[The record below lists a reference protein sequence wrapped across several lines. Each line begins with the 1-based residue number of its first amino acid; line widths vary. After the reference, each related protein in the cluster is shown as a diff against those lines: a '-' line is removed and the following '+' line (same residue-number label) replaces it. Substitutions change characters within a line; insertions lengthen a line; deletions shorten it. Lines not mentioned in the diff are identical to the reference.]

1 MVKINDSTKRLKAI
15 KNLLSRNLIT
25 TRKSYVCKKNLYW
38 YGEQSQP
45 GLDITQNNTINNTKI
60 CSKTNQE
67 QLVIESIHRI
77 INHMKTMNWK
87 KLIK

>member
-1 MVKINDSTKRLKAI
+1 MI
-15 KNLLSRNLIT
+15 
-25 TRKSYVCKKNLYW
+25 
-38 YGEQSQP
+38 YG
-45 GLDITQNNTINNTKI
+45 
-60 CSKTNQE
+60 KTNQE